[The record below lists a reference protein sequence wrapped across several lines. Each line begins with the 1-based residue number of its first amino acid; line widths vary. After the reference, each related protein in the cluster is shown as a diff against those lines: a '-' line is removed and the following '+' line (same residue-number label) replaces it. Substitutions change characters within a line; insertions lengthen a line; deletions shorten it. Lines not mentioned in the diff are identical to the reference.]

1 MELHN
6 GYKFKLDA
14 GDKAMYTGMDDPQMQ
29 IVHVARSEPI
39 VEIGNVNFGPMLKS
53 ITVDGAPVEH
63 ADMVDLL
70 NRRGTVR
77 IVLTLEG
84 ELTEIKQVKP

>member
-14 GDKAMYTGMDDPQMQ
+14 GDKAMYTGMDNPQLQ
-29 IVHVARSEPI
+29 IVHPWRSEPI
-39 VEIGNVNFGPMLKS
+39 IEMGNINLAPMLKS
-53 ITVDGAPVEH
+53 LTVDGEPVTYE
-63 ADMVDLL
+63 AMVAMLE
-70 NRRGTVR
+70 RRGPVK

-84 ELTEIKQVKP
+84 ELMEVKQVKP